1 MPNTLHVDYE
11 LKTHEETVAI
21 VSRAME
27 IARQEIPRGAVAD
40 YIPELGKADPNQ
52 LGICIYPIRGEKI
65 SLGDHQTRF
74 TVQSISKII
83 SLCVALELF
92 GPEKLFE
99 KVEAEPSG
107 EAFNSLVELDLNS
120 NKPYNPL
127 INSGALAVAGMLIE
141 EVSFHDM
148 LRFSRELCDD
158 PGIELNRK
166 VYDSEMS
173 TCSRNRAIAYLLE
186 SKSIIET
193 DVEDALRF
201 YTRMCSMDV
210 TAESLANF
218 ANRLANDG
226 VGNITG
232 KRYLSSET
240 VRIVKTLMLTCG
252 MYDGSGTYAVEVGI
266 PTKSGVGGG
275 LLAVSDKRAGIGVF
289 GPSLDEK
296 GNSIAGYRLL
306 KEIAN
311 TLMLS
316 LFIDTGHIRA
326 ARFDYSLSQKAEE
339 TERE

>member
-11 LKTHEETVAI
+11 LKTHDETEQI
-21 VSRAME
+21 VREAME
-27 IARQEIPRGAVAD
+27 VARQEIPKGAVAD

-52 LGICIYPIRGEKI
+52 LGICIYPIQGEKI
-65 SLGDHQTRF
+65 KLGDCDKRF
-74 TVQSISKII
+74 TIQSISKII

-92 GPEKLFE
+92 GPQKLFE

-127 INSGALAVAGMLIE
+127 INSGAIAVAGMLIE

-148 LRFSRELCDD
+148 LRFAKELCDD
-158 PGIELNRK
+158 DDIVLNK
-166 VYDSEMS
+166 MVYESEMS

-186 SKSIIET
+186 SKNIIES

-201 YTRMCSMDV
+201 YTKMCSLDV

-226 VGNITG
+226 VGNVSG
-232 KRYLSSET
+232 RRYLSSENM
-240 VRIVKTLMLTCG
+240 RIVKTLMLTCG
-252 MYDGSGTYAVEVGI
+252 MYDGSGTYAVQVGI

-289 GPSLDEK
+289 GPSLDAK
-296 GNSIAGYRLL
+296 GNSIAGCRLL
-306 KEIAN
+306 KEIAGK
-311 TLMLS
+311 LRLS
-316 LFIDTGHIRA
+316 LFYDTDMISA
-326 ARFDYSLSQKAEE
+326 KPIDYSLHDFQK
-339 TERE
+339 R